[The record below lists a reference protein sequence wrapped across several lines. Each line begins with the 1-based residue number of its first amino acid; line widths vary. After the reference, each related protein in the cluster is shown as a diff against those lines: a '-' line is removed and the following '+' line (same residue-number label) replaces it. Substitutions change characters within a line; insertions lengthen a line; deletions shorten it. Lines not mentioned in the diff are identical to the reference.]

1 MASQEI
7 YIKENV
13 EFHIDG
19 QKFIWEGNKISNIS
33 NNQHHNL
40 NNPAIGKLL
49 FFIKSNGS
57 SINLIL
63 TE

>member
-1 MASQEI
+1 MPPQEI
-7 YIKENV
+7 YIKENI

-40 NNPAIGKLL
+40 NNPAIGKSL
-49 FFIKSNGS
+49 FFIKPNGS
-57 SINLIL
+57 TIYLIL